1 VNGKGKDIRNE
12 IYSWLLAYQA
22 CLGRC
27 GLATIFANVE
37 MLHNNIFRA
46 IEEMESRVDI
56 EDKID

>member
-1 VNGKGKDIRNE
+1 
-12 IYSWLLAYQA
+12 
-22 CLGRC
+22 
-27 GLATIFANVE
+27 